1 MIFWGLGL
9 NDFYIVRNAKLILPI
24 NCMKTIATTGLYTQK
39 AVQVSPQLHLKIDFI
54 RPIEPR
60 QALFALREGN
70 IQLVYNEKYCPF
82 SLVTF
87 NHPDAQEIANM
98 EIHVNLSQIHFHHGQ
113 FCAGQ
118 LLDLMLDGNKLATAS
133 IAEVKHPDL
142 HFWDWRQPP
151 AFQNGSTAHFNADQ
165 LECFLLNLEFELLDL
180 PFTRDYSI
188 HKPKS
193 GAYALEVRLYSSV
206 EALDHTQAQQVLDV
220 LGNLPYTFAYIKPN
234 FYQLDPGEEL
244 ENFECSFIIG
254 DGSQF
259 ITGHFLVV

>member
-1 MIFWGLGL
+1 
-9 NDFYIVRNAKLILPI
+9 
-24 NCMKTIATTGLYTQK
+24 MKTIATTGLCTQK

-87 NHPDAQEIANM
+87 NHADAQEISSM
-98 EIHVNLSQIHFHHGQ
+98 EVQINLSQAHFHHGQ
-113 FCAGQ
+113 FCSGQ
-118 LLDLMLDGNKLATAS
+118 VLDLVLEGDKLASAS

-142 HFWDWRQPP
+142 LFWDWAQPP
-151 AFQNGSTAHFNADQ
+151 AILNEPSVHFNADQ
-165 LECFLLNLEFELLDL
+165 VECFLLNLEFELLDL

-188 HKPKS
+188 HKPKC
-193 GAYALEVRLYSSV
+193 GGYALEVRLYSSV
-206 EALDHTQAQQVLDV
+206 EALDHAQAQQVLDV
-220 LGNLPYTFAYIKPN
+220 LSNLPYTFARFKPN